1 MSTRTELARISQG
14 EIVRR
19 AQAEVEARQAGE
31 LEQLRLARAEF
42 RIAGTYNLA
51 EYAAI
56 RATGLNRLV
65 STSDPHL
72 HAIHRS
78 FEETA
83 AIVAGSIIYRYGVE
97 R

>member
-1 MSTRTELARISQG
+1 MSTRKDLARISQG
-14 EIVRR
+14 EVIRK
-19 AQAEVEARQAGE
+19 AEREMEARHAGE
-31 LEQLRLARAEF
+31 MEQLRLARAEF
-42 RIAGTYNLA
+42 RISGTYNLA

-65 STSDPHL
+65 ATGDPHL
-72 HAIHRS
+72 AAIHRS